1 MPDCF
6 VRSGILE
13 LMVMVVNLV
22 FDNHPFTY
30 AGKMASIR
38 MRAVSRS
45 WRRSHIDGLR
55 HSRDA
60 DRLTY
65 RKLKNQTIPLSTPYA
80 T

>member
-6 VRSGILE
+6 VRSGILK

-30 AGKMASIR
+30 AGKMANIR

-45 WRRSHIDGLR
+45 WRGSHIDGLR

-60 DRLTY
+60 DRLW
-65 RKLKNQTIPLSTPYA
+65 NA
-80 T
+80 D